1 MAHHSYRCRPP
12 GTSRTR
18 RIGVFHG
25 FLASPD
31 RLTGHW
37 APSPFIAAIVSLVTI
52 ELTALAKK
60 LLLVRDGFD
69 RSRQLV
75 IHVRRVYAFG
85 F

>member
-31 RLTGHW
+31 RLTGH
-37 APSPFIAAIVSLVTI
+37 
-52 ELTALAKK
+52 
-60 LLLVRDGFD
+60 
-69 RSRQLV
+69 
-75 IHVRRVYAFG
+75 
-85 F
+85 